1 MGKQL
6 KRKRV
11 LSSSE
16 DEDVPFSQ
24 ALSQVQPLGS
34 SFYVDS
40 VLGKVLSKPLASSSI
55 NPHSFQPSSAPLFA
69 SYKQASHEANK
80 GLKGKGR
87 STRSTSGRTVSNDD
101 YEAQT

>member
-6 KRKRV
+6 KRKHV

-24 ALSQVQPLGS
+24 ALSQVQPLGL

-40 VLGKVLSKPLASSSI
+40 VLGKVLSKPLTSSSI

-69 SYKQASHEANK
+69 SYKQASREANK